1 MDFINNS
8 AKMDLTE
15 YFSEAMMSGAIEHT
29 TNILKGIKLKEVT
42 EKQISAMY
50 PKEIHMLFDSFAGDF
65 FKKLYLYGSFGAV
78 FGINVY
84 LSIILVIGDA
94 VSEKNIKK

>member
-1 MDFINNS
+1 MD
-8 AKMDLTE
+8 
-15 YFSEAMMSGAIEHT
+15 
-29 TNILKGIKLKEVT
+29 
-42 EKQISAMY
+42 